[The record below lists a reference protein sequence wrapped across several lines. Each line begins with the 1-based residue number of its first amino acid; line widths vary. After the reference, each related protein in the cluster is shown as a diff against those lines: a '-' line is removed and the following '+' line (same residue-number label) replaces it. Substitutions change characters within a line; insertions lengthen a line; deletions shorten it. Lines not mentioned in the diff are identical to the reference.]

1 MPQASIREVAKR
13 AGVSVGTVSNVLNR
27 PDLVAEETRARVLSA
42 IDELNFVRNESARRL
57 RQGPSVRGRAFGVVM
72 QEVANPYYTDVAQGA
87 ESAMNGVGADLIW
100 CTSNGS
106 PEKERRALKMLAG
119 QGVAGVLITP
129 VGLGADQIAWL
140 HDQRVGIVVL
150 DRRAHPA
157 GVCSARV
164 DHMAGGDIAVS
175 HLLGLGRERIAFVAG
190 TAESEPC
197 AERHVGAI
205 RAMARAGAGDL
216 RMLVQDGMTVTAGQ
230 DAARRLLEEIPTPCA
245 AFCVND
251 LVAIGLINEL
261 LRCGVKVPE
270 EVAVVGYDDI
280 ELAASAAVPL
290 TTVRQPRQE
299 LGRVAAELA
308 LAEATEGTGHPHR
321 HIVLTPELIVRDS
334 A

>member
-1 MPQASIREVAKR
+1 
-13 AGVSVGTVSNVLNR
+13 
-27 PDLVAEETRARVLSA
+27 VAEETRARVLSA
-42 IDELNFVRNESARRL
+42 IGELNFVRNESARRL
-57 RQGPSVRGRAFGVVM
+57 RQGPPVQGLTFGVVM
-72 QEVANPYYTDVAQGA
+72 REVTNPYYTDVAQGA
-87 ESAMNGVGADLIW
+87 ESAINGVGADVIW

-106 PEKERRALKMLAG
+106 PDKERRALKMLAR
-119 QGVAGVLITP
+119 QDVAGVLITP
-129 VGLGADQIAWL
+129 VGLGTEQIAWL
-140 HDQRVGIVVL
+140 HNQHIGIVVL

-164 DHMAGGDIAVS
+164 DHVAGGDVAVS

-190 TAESEPC
+190 AAEYEPST
-197 AERHVGAI
+197 ERRHGAI

-216 RMLVQDGMTVTAGQ
+216 HTLVQDGMTVTDGQ

-245 AFCVND
+245 VFCVND

-261 LRCGVKVPE
+261 LRCGVKVPQ

-308 LAEATEGTGHPHR
+308 LIEVAEGTGHPHH
-321 HIVLTPELIVRDS
+321 HIVLPPQLIVRDS